1 MNPGSFFSCSLPF
14 AITWVDL
21 KDIILNEMLE
31 KDKYHLISLIDGILK
46 TTENIGDHWQWRVGE
61 MNEGYQKVQASC
73 YKINKP
79 WGYSMCSMVTVVN
92 STGLY
97 IWQLLREWILNSVI
111 VRKIFVVTFFML
123 IRFMWCSFFSITYIE
138 SLHCIPENSIMLHV
152 NYFSVKV

>member
-1 MNPGSFFSCSLPF
+1 MVKESIVFIARHQAMRMGILCSQDKDSFR
-14 AITWVDL
+14 
-21 KDIILNEMLE
+21 
-31 KDKYHLISLIDGILK
+31 DGILK

-97 IWQLLREWILNSVI
+97 I
-111 VRKIFVVTFFML
+111 
-123 IRFMWCSFFSITYIE
+123 
-138 SLHCIPENSIMLHV
+138 
-152 NYFSVKV
+152 

>member
-21 KDIILNEMLE
+21 KDIILNVMLE

-61 MNEGYQKVQASC
+61 MNEGDQKVQASC

-79 WGYSMCSMVTVVN
+79 WGYSMCSIVTVVN

-97 IWQLLREWILNSVI
+97 I
-111 VRKIFVVTFFML
+111 
-123 IRFMWCSFFSITYIE
+123 
-138 SLHCIPENSIMLHV
+138 
-152 NYFSVKV
+152 